1 VLNRARKGKSSMW
14 TFITEYELLFKEEEE
29 IQSERESFLTNN
41 LDSQTDI
48 RKKIDGLMF
57 EYTN

>member
-1 VLNRARKGKSSMW
+1 VINRAKTVKRSMW

-29 IQSERESFLTNN
+29 IQSERESFLRKN

-57 EYTN
+57 EHTN

>member
-1 VLNRARKGKSSMW
+1 MW

-29 IQSERESFLTNN
+29 IQSERESFLRKN

-57 EYTN
+57 EHTN

>member
-1 VLNRARKGKSSMW
+1 MINRAITGKRSMW

-29 IQSERESFLTNN
+29 IQSERESFLRKN

-57 EYTN
+57 EHTN